1 MSRIREWRTFGK
13 ELKNTRSLPSEKHF
27 WMAEGPVRSRKP
39 LTVGS
44 GDEVGSTRCRDWF
57 PWGSPVGF

>member
-1 MSRIREWRTFGK
+1 MSRIRKWRTFGK

-44 GDEVGSTRCRDWF
+44 GDEVGSTR
-57 PWGSPVGF
+57 